1 MHMDREEIVAA
12 FPLQDVLEAD
22 GVKLVGTGARR
33 MALCMFHKEKTES
46 FSVNLDRGVFF
57 CFGCQKGGSVID
69 YIAFR
74 DGKDPGDVLTEL
86 AAKVSTRGDTWRK
99 PVGEPKAEY
108 IYRDA
113 LGQPSFRVLRF
124 EPEGQKKTFK
134 QQKVNPGGWANSME
148 GVERVLY
155 RLPEL
160 LASKDAIWVTE
171 GEKDVE
177 TLVAAGFSATTN
189 VGGGGNWKEG
199 YSQWLEGRDVV
210 ICGDNDEVGAKH
222 IKAVADSLDGKAK
235 RIRVVTIPLPQ
246 KDVSDY
252 RTLFGNKDAFA
263 TAMGE
268 LLERASVLVAG
279 ASVPILSMVEMEDR
293 YKASLVL
300 DSSRSYSFKD
310 WLPTFGK
317 ELRPSVPGDVICFV
331 AGTAVGKTALLQ
343 NMAWKAAPTP
353 VLFFEM
359 ELADSVTFERFVA
372 SSVGISQEDVAFQ
385 YQGGYIPGWR
395 ERGNLDKIF
404 VCPQSGLTVN
414 RIEQIIS
421 KAELKMGQRPLLVML
436 DYAQL
441 IQGKG
446 KDRYEQMT
454 QVMSDVKSL
463 AKNTGTVMVVAS
475 QVPRPPKGANV
486 SPEVGLNDGK
496 DSGQLE
502 NSAALHI
509 GAWRE
514 QNSSNRLWL
523 RINKNTRGTSGLKI
537 PCVWDGARMRITEAI
552 PAAL

>member
-1 MHMDREEIVAA
+1 
-12 FPLQDVLEAD
+12 
-22 GVKLVGTGARR
+22 
-33 MALCMFHKEKTES
+33 
-46 FSVNLDRGVFF
+46 
-57 CFGCQKGGSVID
+57 
-69 YIAFR
+69 
-74 DGKDPGDVLTEL
+74 
-86 AAKVSTRGDTWRK
+86 
-99 PVGEPKAEY
+99 
-108 IYRDA
+108 
-113 LGQPSFRVLRF
+113 
-124 EPEGQKKTFK
+124 
-134 QQKVNPGGWANSME
+134 
-148 GVERVLY
+148 
-155 RLPEL
+155 
-160 LASKDAIWVTE
+160 
-171 GEKDVE
+171 
-177 TLVAAGFSATTN
+177 
-189 VGGGGNWKEG
+189 
-199 YSQWLEGRDVV
+199 
-210 ICGDNDEVGAKH
+210 
-222 IKAVADSLDGKAK
+222 
-235 RIRVVTIPLPQ
+235 
-246 KDVSDY
+246 
-252 RTLFGNKDAFA
+252 
-263 TAMGE
+263 
-268 LLERASVLVAG
+268 
-279 ASVPILSMVEMEDR
+279 
-293 YKASLVL
+293 LVL

-514 QNSSNRLWL
+514 QNSANRLWL